1 MDTYEIYNI
10 IPKFGAME
18 LVHSTILRRPCWI
31 LRLEIGRR
39 CWLLVDVGDEKL
51 VPHRIALSIVTSVQ
65 GMPGD
70 SEIWIKTEC
79 TFYCLRKISD
89 HRKQHYPE

>member
-18 LVHSTILRRPCWI
+18 HVHNTILRRPCWI
-31 LRLEIGRR
+31 LRLEPGRQG
-39 CWLLVDVGDEKL
+39 WLLVDVGDEKL
-51 VPHRIALSIVTSVQ
+51 GPHRIALSIVTSVQ

-70 SEIWIKTEC
+70 SEICIETEY
-79 TFYCLRKISD
+79 TFYCLRKLSD
-89 HRKQHYPE
+89 HRKQHYPQ

>member
-18 LVHSTILRRPCWI
+18 HVHSTLLRRPCWI

-39 CWLLVDVGDEKL
+39 GWLLE
-51 VPHRIALSIVTSVQ
+51 
-65 GMPGD
+65 
-70 SEIWIKTEC
+70 EIK
-79 TFYCLRKISD
+79 
-89 HRKQHYPE
+89 

>member
-18 LVHSTILRRPCWI
+18 HVHGTIMRRPCWI

-39 CWLLVDVGDEKL
+39 GRLLVDIGDEKL
-51 VPHRIALSIVTSVQ
+51 GPHRIALSIVTSVQ
-65 GMPGD
+65 GLPGD
-70 SEIWIKTEC
+70 SEIGIETEY
-79 TFYCLRKISD
+79 TYYYLRKRNSYSD
-89 HRKQHYPE
+89 CS

>member
-18 LVHSTILRRPCWI
+18 HVHNTILRRPCWI
-31 LRLEIGRR
+31 LRLEFGRR
-39 CWLLVDVGDEKL
+39 GWLLVDVGDEKL
-51 VPHRIALSIVTSVQ
+51 GPHRIALSIVTSVQ

-70 SEIWIKTEC
+70 SEICIETEY
-79 TFYCLRKISD
+79 TFYCLRKLSD
-89 HRKQHYPE
+89 HRKQHYPQ

>member
-18 LVHSTILRRPCWI
+18 HVHNTILRRPCWI
-31 LRLEIGRR
+31 LRLEPGRR
-39 CWLLVDVGDEKL
+39 GWLLVDMGDEKL
-51 VPHRIALSIVTSVQ
+51 GPHRIALSIVTSVQ

-70 SEIWIKTEC
+70 SEICIETEY
-79 TFYCLRKISD
+79 TFYCLRKLSD
-89 HRKQHYPE
+89 HRKQHYPQ

>member
-18 LVHSTILRRPCWI
+18 HVHSTILRRPCRI

-39 CWLLVDVGDEKL
+39 GWLLVDIGDEKL
-51 VPHRIALSIVTSVQ
+51 GPHRIALSIVIGIQ
-65 GMPGD
+65 GMAGD
-70 SEIWIKTEC
+70 FEICIETEY
-79 TFYCLRKISD
+79 TYYYLRKRNSYSD
-89 HRKQHYPE
+89 CS

>member
-18 LVHSTILRRPCWI
+18 HVHGTIMRIPCWI

-39 CWLLVDVGDEKL
+39 GWLLE
-51 VPHRIALSIVTSVQ
+51 
-65 GMPGD
+65 
-70 SEIWIKTEC
+70 EIK
-79 TFYCLRKISD
+79 
-89 HRKQHYPE
+89 

>member
-18 LVHSTILRRPCWI
+18 HVHSTILRRPCRI

-39 CWLLVDVGDEKL
+39 GWLLVDIGDEK
-51 VPHRIALSIVTSVQ
+51 
-65 GMPGD
+65 
-70 SEIWIKTEC
+70 
-79 TFYCLRKISD
+79 
-89 HRKQHYPE
+89 

>member
-18 LVHSTILRRPCWI
+18 HVHSTLLRRPCWI

-39 CWLLVDVGDEKL
+39 GWLLVDIGDEKL
-51 VPHRIALSIVTSVQ
+51 GPHRIALSIVTSVQ
-65 GMPGD
+65 GLPGD
-70 SEIWIKTEC
+70 FEICIETEY
-79 TFYCLRKISD
+79 TYYYLRKRNSYSD
-89 HRKQHYPE
+89 CS

>member
-18 LVHSTILRRPCWI
+18 HVHSTILRRPCWI

-39 CWLLVDVGDEKL
+39 GWLLVDIGDEKL
-51 VPHRIALSIVTSVQ
+51 GPHRIALSIVISVQ
-65 GMPGD
+65 DLLGD
-70 SEIWIKTEC
+70 SEICIETEY
-79 TFYCLRKISD
+79 TFYYLRKRNSHSD
-89 HRKQHYPE
+89 CS

>member
-18 LVHSTILRRPCWI
+18 HVHSTILRRPCRI

-39 CWLLVDVGDEKL
+39 GRLLVDIGDEKL
-51 VPHRIALSIVTSVQ
+51 GPHRIALSIVISVQ
-65 GMPGD
+65 GLLGD
-70 SEIWIKTEC
+70 SEICIETEY
-79 TFYCLRKISD
+79 TFYYLRKRNSHSD
-89 HRKQHYPE
+89 CS

>member
-18 LVHSTILRRPCWI
+18 HVHNTILRRPCWI
-31 LRLEIGRR
+31 LRLETGRR
-39 CWLLVDVGDEKL
+39 GWLLVDVGDEKFG
-51 VPHRIALSIVTSVQ
+51 PHRIALSIVINVQ

-70 SEIWIKTEC
+70 SEICMETEY
-79 TFYCLRKISD
+79 TFYCLRKLSD
-89 HRKQHYPE
+89 HCKQHYPQ

>member
-1 MDTYEIYNI
+1 MDTYEIYDI

-18 LVHSTILRRPCWI
+18 PVHNTILRRPCQI

-39 CWLLVDVGDEKL
+39 GWLLVDVGDEEFG
-51 VPHRIALSIVTSVQ
+51 PHRIALSIVTSIQ

-70 SEIWIKTEC
+70 SEIGIETEY
-79 TFYCLRKISD
+79 TYYCLRKRNRYSD
-89 HRKQHYPE
+89 CS